1 MRPYSIDLRI
11 RIVEAK
17 DRGDSI
23 SEIAE
28 TFNVGKTF
36 IKNLLRRRKE
46 TGQIEPLPHGGGAS
60 RLIDEELEQL
70 IKEKVAEKIDI
81 ALEELCEYVKRKGKV
96 EVSIPTMSR
105 TLERLN
111 LPRKKKSSS

>member
-28 TFNVGKTF
+28 IFNVGKTL
-36 IKNLLRRRKE
+36 IKNLLRRRRE

-60 RLIDEELEQL
+60 RLITEEAEQI
-70 IKEKVAEKIDI
+70 IKEKVAQHNDI
-81 ALEELCEYVKRKGKV
+81 TLEELCEYVKKKSKI
-96 EVSIPTMSR
+96 EASLATMSR

-111 LPRKKKSSS
+111 LPRKKV